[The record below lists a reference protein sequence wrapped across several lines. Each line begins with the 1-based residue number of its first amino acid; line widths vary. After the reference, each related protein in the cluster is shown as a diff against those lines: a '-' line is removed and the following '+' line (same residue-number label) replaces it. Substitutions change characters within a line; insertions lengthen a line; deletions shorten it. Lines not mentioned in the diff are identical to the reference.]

1 MKYVVGNHHFSR
13 GILVDDSGLIPPNIL
28 EIENPSFGASLC
40 CFSRENVVFMVL
52 KLWAFPCCPN
62 SRTSHASDQSV
73 SDRQAVLFVFPQLNQ
88 DISSDRAHSL
98 AQGCTKRCRHHP
110 HGPHIFF
117 LAGWQVP
124 AICLSRAARRQ
135 GARSLWR
142 SSLGVF
148 LVSNRQ
154 SKMRVRYGK
163 GVLCS
168 NCHPEICW
176 NSERDDLKI
185 MKWIETYWNDDFQ
198 SPRTYHEI
206 SIQ

>member
-117 LAGWQVP
+117 WQDGKSLQYASAELRDDKEPGLYDAV
-124 AICLSRAARRQ
+124 LWEFFSVQ
-135 GARSLWR
+135 QTKQDESSLWQR
-142 SSLGVF
+142 SVVF
-148 LVSNRQ
+148 
-154 SKMRVRYGK
+154 
-163 GVLCS
+163 
-168 NCHPEICW
+168 
-176 NSERDDLKI
+176 
-185 MKWIETYWNDDFQ
+185 
-198 SPRTYHEI
+198 
-206 SIQ
+206 

>member
-117 LAGWQVP
+117 LGRMASPCNMPQPSCETTRSQVFMTQF
-124 AICLSRAARRQ
+124 SGSFFSVQ
-135 GARSLWR
+135 QTKQDESSLWQR
-142 SSLGVF
+142 SVVF
-148 LVSNRQ
+148 
-154 SKMRVRYGK
+154 
-163 GVLCS
+163 
-168 NCHPEICW
+168 
-176 NSERDDLKI
+176 
-185 MKWIETYWNDDFQ
+185 
-198 SPRTYHEI
+198 
-206 SIQ
+206 